1 MRSYQSGVNRAL
13 GLGSAK
19 NGFIAWWRQRVS
31 AVLLIPLLAW
41 LGIGLALQAG
51 ADFESARAWV
61 GSPINSVL
69 MIATLAVLLF
79 HTAVGLQVIIEDYVE
94 TEGLKAASIVL
105 THFVCFLLTIAGSLA
120 VVRIA
125 LGS

>member
-1 MRSYQSGVNRAL
+1 MRSYQTAVNRAL

-41 LGIGLALQAG
+41 LGIFLALQAG
-51 ADFESARAWV
+51 AGFERVHAWV
-61 GSPINSVL
+61 ANPVNSVL
-69 MIATLAVLLF
+69 MITTLAVLLF
-79 HTAVGLQVIIEDYVE
+79 HTAVGIQVIIEDYVE
-94 TEGLKAASIVL
+94 TAGLKAASILLVHFGCFVL
-105 THFVCFLLTIAGSLA
+105 TVAGSLA

>member
-1 MRSYQSGVNRAL
+1 MRSYQTAVNRAL

-31 AVLLIPLLAW
+31 AVLLIPLLVW
-41 LGIGLALQAG
+41 LGIFLALQAG
-51 ADFESARAWV
+51 ADYDSVSAWV
-61 GSPINSVL
+61 ANPLNGVL
-69 MIATLAVLLF
+69 MVATLAVLLF
-79 HTAVGLQVIIEDYVE
+79 HTAVGVQVIIEDYIE
-94 TEGLKAASIVL
+94 TEGLKAASILLV
-105 THFVCFLLTIAGSLA
+105 HFGCFLLTIAGSLA

>member
-1 MRSYQSGVNRAL
+1 MRSYQTAVNRAL

-31 AVLLIPLLAW
+31 AVLLIPLLLW
-41 LGIGLALQAG
+41 LGVFVALLAG
-51 ADFESARAWV
+51 ADHATAHAWIAN
-61 GSPINSVL
+61 PINSVL

-79 HTAVGLQVIIEDYVE
+79 HTAVGVQVIIEDYVE
-94 TEGLKAASIVL
+94 TEGLKAASILLV
-105 THFVCFLLTIAGSLA
+105 HFGCFLLTIAGSLA